1 MIWGRNDHHTTRGDI
16 SMIGIQPVPDPAG
29 VDVHEHGLML
39 PIPAPERDTIM
50 LEPRDGNDIRWLVA
64 HAVRLERNGT
74 TVFRCSKVRI
84 NVLVTGARVALACSK
99 YDKGGGWIGSP
110 SAVIVLNAASKGL
123 AAVRRHG
130 KMMVG
135 HARYPWVSAVGS
147 TARQGVGSIE
157 RLVLDGKT
165 NRTTSVRLT
174 LEVRKGDDSASVAAE
189 VARCVAGYRLSSE
202 TNLSEDERNTFAALT
217 NVRPLPSGAKNII
230 QFHRM
235 PTFYFVNQH
244 SARMVSSALASGPG
258 EARLRPV
265 GAAGAMATLS
275 AEPPDLDATALS
287 PAPTKLVSDSPRAR
301 LLPPAPGQRIVVSL
315 DDL

>member
-1 MIWGRNDHHTTRGDI
+1 
-16 SMIGIQPVPDPAG
+16 MIGIQPVPDPAG

-39 PIPAPERDTIM
+39 PIPAPERDSIV

-64 HAVRLERNGT
+64 QAVRLERNGT
-74 TVFRCSKVRI
+74 TVFRCTKVRI
-84 NVLVTGARVALACSK
+84 NVLVTDARVALACSK

-110 SAVIVLNAASKGL
+110 SAMIVLNAASKGL

-147 TARQGVGSIE
+147 TARQGVGTTE

-165 NRTTSVRLT
+165 DRNTSVRLT
-174 LEVRKGDDSASVAAE
+174 LELRKGDDGASVAAE
-189 VARCVAGYRLSSE
+189 VARRVARYRLSSD
-202 TNLSEDERNTFAALT
+202 TDLSEESRNTFAALT
-217 NVRPLPSGAKNII
+217 NARPLPAGAKNVI

-235 PTFYFVNQH
+235 PTFYYVNQR
-244 SARMVSSALASGPG
+244 SARMAPSALAPG
-258 EARLRPV
+258 TGQARLRPV
-265 GAAGAMATLS
+265 AASGVVAASS
-275 AEPPDLDATALS
+275 AELFNRGVIAPAPATAG
-287 PAPTKLVSDSPRAR
+287 LVSGEPSAR
-301 LLPPAPGQRIVVSL
+301 QLPPAPGQRIVISL